1 MPEPTRELIL
11 KRHEKGQARLSKFF
25 KAFDEAEMYYDCE
38 WEPSGPEGFPKTT
51 PATASAIIEEA
62 TDHIDTEHIT
72 PHVPTIGRKGQNEQQ
87 AGKLKG
93 FIQGTW
99 NYWSSHAEDIPPPR
113 DFTKNLFLG
122 NKAIYRVLIDFDAW
136 PEPEITEGMTRKQ
149 KDELMAQMRDI
160 RAMDFPIVCQ
170 SISPR
175 WFIDDPTIGR
185 KKWGMEFY
193 SKDVEEV
200 QELYPLWPNPRGPD
214 DALDPDK
221 ADVIDYWEEGTKSA
235 DSDDVKD
242 GFAEKKGEKIYGC
255 WRVVLADHIE
265 ALGPKFLPGYPLP
278 WVVKYGGGGR
288 ESRDGHHEKK
298 ARGILHPVRSLLRA
312 EGRRLTQLDAIT
324 AFYATPVLFA
334 EGEEGEWVF
343 KWEPGWLNF
352 VPPGRALP
360 QAPNIPQP
368 HAALLATIGQIQSGI
383 ERGTFG
389 SVVSGEKQPGTRSA
403 AEHAILSAQA
413 ELRFRSAKRAVEDGI
428 REVNEKVFLLLRNVL
443 LRDDKD
449 EITVPVT
456 DDTLQA
462 PPTLKKNEIPS
473 PFYHRIELR
482 DMSPSAVSREALVA
496 AQLYQ
501 AGIIDL
507 EESMERSGIQNTADM
522 KMRVM
527 RDKVMASPLVVNH
540 LGRDFVEEY
549 TGEPVEQMEFEEMLM
564 QLYKQQGLQSAQQG
578 MGQGQGM
585 NQAAAPMG
593 IGAMQGQ
600 VPAMPG
606 SPEETAR
613 AAQGMQQIARP
624 QRTPV

>member
-1 MPEPTRELIL
+1 MTEPTRELIL
-11 KRHEKGQARLSKFF
+11 RRHEKGQARLSRFF
-25 KAFDEAEMYYDCE
+25 EAFDEAEMFYE
-38 WEPSGPEGFPKTT
+38 GAWEPSGPENFPRTV

-72 PHVPTIGRKGQNEQQ
+72 PHVPTIGRKGQSEQQ

-93 FIQGTW
+93 FIQGMW

-122 NKAIYRVLIDFDAW
+122 NKAVFRVLIDFDAW

-149 KDELMAQMRDI
+149 KDDLMAELRDI

-193 SKDVEEV
+193 SKDVDEV
-200 QELYPLWPNPRGPD
+200 QELYPKWGNPRTGDKD
-214 DALDPDK
+214 DSLDPDR
-221 ADVIDYWEEGTKSA
+221 AEIIDYWEEGSKSA
-235 DSDDVKD
+235 DAEDVKD
-242 GFAEKKGEKIYGC
+242 GFAEKKGETIYGC
-255 WRVVLADHIE
+255 WRAVLGDWTF
-265 ALGPKFLPGYPLP
+265 ALGPKFLAGYPLP

-298 ARGILHPVRSLLRA
+298 ARGILHPVLSLLRA
-312 EGRRLTQLDAIT
+312 EGRRLTQLDVIT

-334 EGEEGEWVF
+334 EGEEGEWIF

-360 QAPNIPQP
+360 QSPNVPQP
-368 HAALLATIGQIQSGI
+368 HAALLATIAQIQSGI

-389 SVVSGEKQPGTRSA
+389 SVVGGEKQPGTRSA
-403 AEHAILSAQA
+403 AEHAILSSQA

-428 REVNEKVFLLLRNVL
+428 REVNEKVLILLRNVL
-443 LRDDKD
+443 LREDKD
-449 EITVPVT
+449 DIIVPVT

-462 PPTLKKNEIPS
+462 PPTLKRNEIPS

-496 AQLYQ
+496 AQLKQ
-501 AGIIDL
+501 AGIIDD
-507 EESMERSGIQNTADM
+507 EEAMERSGIQNTADM
-522 KMRVM
+522 KIRVM
-527 RDKVMASPLVVNH
+527 RDKVMASPLVINH
-540 LGRDFVEEY
+540 LARDFVEEY
-549 TGEPVEQMEFEEMLM
+549 TGEAVEDMEFEEMLL
-564 QLYKQQGLQSAQQG
+564 QLYKQMGMQSAT
-578 MGQGQGM
+578 QGM
-585 NQAAAPMG
+585 NQGAAPIG

-600 VPAMPG
+600 VPAQPG
-606 SPEETAR
+606 SPEETVR

-624 QRTPV
+624 TRTVA